1 MGKKQHQK
9 DKMYITFSEWTSFYG
24 GKKAGVSEG
33 EKAAFR
39 RLPFYCCS
47 ISMQP
52 FEHPYCSPDGLVFDL
67 LNIMPYLKKFEHNPV
82 TGEPMEAK
90 ALVKL
95 TFHKNADGKFHCP
108 VTFKVFNE
116 NTHIVAVKTT
126 GNVYAYECIERLNVK
141 PKNFRDLLT
150 DEPFSRSDIIDIQ
163 DPSNLDK
170 FNLSNFHH
178 LKNNLK
184 LEDEE
189 VAKAMQDPLYHLKR
203 PNAETKMILG
213 ELYQDYKAPEVQKEA
228 IKVKATD
235 RTAAHYST
243 GAVSRAFTSTSQQV
257 VTEHEAAVIDDTTLV
272 YAAVCKKKL
281 KGYVRIRTSKGDI
294 NMELHCDL
302 VTQTCDNF
310 LRLCKQGYYNDTVFH
325 RSIKNFM
332 IQGGD
337 PTGTGNGGESAF
349 GKAFKDEFKPNLTHT
364 GRGIVSMANSGPN
377 TNKSQFFISYR
388 SCRHL
393 DNKHTVFGRVV
404 GGMDTLTAME
414 KVETDKKDRPK
425 ETIKIREVIVFVNPF
440 DDIEKQ
446 FAEEDAKKQQEK
458 LASQDSRHTDELSSQ
473 PTAKVYRK
481 GVGKYIKPASSS
493 TSVKR
498 PSSPS
503 SSNSSKKRVVS
514 GDGRFKDF
522 SSW

>member
-1 MGKKQHQK
+1 
-9 DKMYITFSEWTSFYG
+9 
-24 GKKAGVSEG
+24 
-33 EKAAFR
+33 
-39 RLPFYCCS
+39 
-47 ISMQP
+47 MQP

-67 LNIMPYLKKFEHNPV
+67 LNIMPYLKKYGHNPV

-90 ALVKL
+90 ALTKL
-95 TFHKNADGKFHCP
+95 NFHTNADGKFHCP

-116 NTHIVAVKTT
+116 NTHIVAVKAT
-126 GNVYAYECIERLNVK
+126 GNVYAFDCVERLNLK

-150 DEPFSRSDIIDIQ
+150 DEPFSKSDIIDIQ
-163 DPSNLDK
+163 DPFNLDK

-184 LEDEE
+184 VDDEE
-189 VAKAMQDPLYHLKR
+189 AEKAMKDPMYTLKQR
-203 PNAETKMILG
+203 NAETKMILD
-213 ELYQDYKAPEVQKEA
+213 ELYQEYKPPEAQKGDE
-228 IKVKATD
+228 KVKATE

-243 GAVSRAFTSTSQQV
+243 GAVSRSFTSTSQQV
-257 VTEHEAAVIDDTTLV
+257 VTEHEAAVIDDTTLI
-272 YAAVCKKKL
+272 YEAVRKKKL
-281 KGYVRIRTSKGDI
+281 KGYVRLRTNLGDI
-294 NMELHCDL
+294 NIELHCDL
-302 VTQTCDNF
+302 INQTCDNF
-310 LRLCKQGYYNDTVFH
+310 LRLCKQGYYNGTVFH

-349 GKAFKDEFKPNLTHT
+349 GKAFKDEFKPNLTHS

-377 TNKSQFFISYR
+377 ANKSQFFISYR

-414 KVETDKKDRPK
+414 KVVTDKADRPK
-425 ETIKIREVIVFVNPF
+425 ETITILDVIVFVNPF
-440 DDIEKQ
+440 EDVEKT
-446 FAEEDAKKQQEK
+446 FAEEDAKKLQEK
-458 LASQDSRHTDELSSQ
+458 LTSEASQSSDQ
-473 PTAKVYRK
+473 PSSNPTPAVYRK
-481 GVGKYIKPASSS
+481 GVGKYIKPGSSS
-493 TSVKR
+493 SASVKR

-503 SSNSSKKRVVS
+503 RSSSSKRPVT
-514 GDGRFKDF
+514 GGFKDF